1 LNFVEESLMLLS
13 PSPKPI
19 DPQLRELVEQIENQS
34 PTGVSVLAARQFR
47 YSVYQTPVE
56 VTISAPRKF
65 NVLEEFILRAGSEFD
80 PPTTAD
86 DLANLL
92 GFDPV
97 FVRNSTRNLRALQ
110 TLAPAG
116 TDKIELTPQG
126 RQFYEQGSVPQPPQT
141 KKIYAVADPLRGNLV
156 YLSSPLQETQIDL
169 PDLKS
174 FISIENRCGE
184 VPSLPLEE
192 LQRLVIASGL
202 GLHVPEDG
210 KILTAAQVT
219 DETKIIWQPI
229 SIIVSFDALED
240 AVRVQVRRGKT
251 ILQYASD
258 LLDIL
263 QSEGIISLKSLL
275 SLTDETIAAER
286 ETLLNKRNQSV
297 EARLDKIQLQA
308 LATAKEI
315 RAAGDKTPPKET
327 EEKGTALLLR
337 DSQIRPTFLETLKSG
352 RHDILIYSPWVSQ
365 EVVDKDFI
373 ELLQNLANRGVWF
386 LIGHGIARKQ
396 EDEDRPIPPE
406 VEAQLREVKTPEGL
420 PAVQVVWLGNSHAKE
435 IVVDRK
441 IHLCGSQNWLSYR
454 GDRLP
459 RGETVYK
466 VTIPETVEEAYTSF
480 ARRFQSYAQKS
491 WNKAQQNRDAALAE
505 VPLCIWGALG
515 MEKIALNQ
523 IQKNSWLELMPVW
536 LKVVRQGLRSKKI
549 SPDSEGFGTALSL
562 LSQFSAEFPNVD
574 LLRDGWQKIVGAIA
588 GSNREIALTLLS
600 EEVWAEFVRLG
611 IAPPAIDS
619 PVKFIATYA
628 SAQKQPVNKSKGDG
642 KNTSKNKGKKKK

>member
-1 LNFVEESLMLLS
+1 
-13 PSPKPI
+13 
-19 DPQLRELVEQIENQS
+19 
-34 PTGVSVLAARQFR
+34 
-47 YSVYQTPVE
+47 
-56 VTISAPRKF
+56 
-65 NVLEEFILRAGSEFD
+65 
-80 PPTTAD
+80 
-86 DLANLL
+86 
-92 GFDPV
+92 
-97 FVRNSTRNLRALQ
+97 
-110 TLAPAG
+110 LAPTG

-219 DETKIIWQPI
+219 DETQIIWQPI

-263 QSEGIISLKSLL
+263 QAEGIISLQGLL
-275 SLTDETIAAER
+275 YLTDETIAAER
-286 ETLLNKRNQSV
+286 ETLLNKRNQYV

-420 PAVQVVWLGNSHAKE
+420 PAVQVFWLGNSHAKE
-435 IVVDRK
+435 VVVDGK
-441 IHLCGSQNWLSYR
+441 IHLCGSHNWLSYR

-466 VTIPETVEEAYTSF
+466 VTIPETVGEAYKSL
-480 ARRFQSYAQKS
+480 ASRFQSHAQKLWDEAVRNFES
-491 WNKAQQNRDAALAE
+491 ELAE
-505 VPLCIWGALG
+505 SPLCMWGALG
-515 MEKIALNQ
+515 MEEMALNRLQ
-523 IQKNSWLELMPVW
+523 ENNWLELMPVW

-549 SPDSEGFGTALSL
+549 SPDSACFGTALSL
-562 LSQFSAEFPNVD
+562 LSQISAEDPNLD
-574 LLRDGWQKIVGAIA
+574 SLREGWQKVVGAIA
-588 GSNREIALTLLS
+588 GENRETALTLLS
-600 EEVWAEFVRLG
+600 DEVWAEFVRLG
-611 IAPPAIDS
+611 IAQPAIDS
-619 PVKFIATYA
+619 PVKFISTYA
-628 SAQKQPVNKSKGDG
+628 PAPKPLANNSKGAG
-642 KNTSKNKGKKKK
+642 KNTSKPKGKNKK

>member
-1 LNFVEESLMLLS
+1 MLLS

-19 DPQLRELVEQIENQS
+19 DPQLRELVEEIEKQS

-47 YSVYQTPVE
+47 YSVDQTPVE

-86 DLANLL
+86 DLADLL

-97 FVRNSTRNLRALQ
+97 FVRNTTRNLRALQ

-116 TDKIELTPQG
+116 TDKIELTAQG

-156 YLSSPLQETQIDL
+156 YRSSPLQETQIDL

-184 VPSLPLEE
+184 VTSLPLEE

-219 DETKIIWQPI
+219 DETQTIWQPI

-263 QSEGIISLKSLL
+263 QAEGTVSLQGLL

-286 ETLLNKRNQSV
+286 ETLLNKRNQYV

-308 LATAKEI
+308 LATAKEL
-315 RAAGDKTPPKET
+315 RAAGDNTPPKET
-327 EEKGTALLLR
+327 EEKGTAILLR
-337 DSQIRPTFLETLKSG
+337 DSLIRPTFLSTLKSG
-352 RHDILIYSPWVSQ
+352 RHDILIYSPWVTQ
-365 EVVDKDFI
+365 EVVDSEFI
-373 ELLQNLANRGVWF
+373 ELLQNLANRGVWV

-420 PAVQVVWLGNSHAKE
+420 PAVQVFWLGNSHAKE
-435 IVVDRK
+435 IVVDGK

-459 RGETVYK
+459 RGETAYK
-466 VTIPETVEEAYTSF
+466 VTSAEQVGEAYKFLAS
-480 ARRFQSYAQKS
+480 RFQSYAQKS
-491 WNKAQQNRDAALAE
+491 WNKARQNRDAALAE

-515 MEKIALNQ
+515 MEKVALNQ

-562 LSQFSAEFPNVD
+562 LSQISAELPNVD
-574 LLRDGWQKIVGAIA
+574 LLREGWQKVLGAIA
-588 GSNREIALTLLS
+588 GSNREMALTLLND
-600 EEVWAEFVRLG
+600 EVWAEFVRLG

-619 PVKFIATYA
+619 PVNFIATYA

-642 KNTSKNKGKKKK
+642 KKSSKNKGKKNK